1 MFELKTRI
9 MSLIHR
15 PAVRESQ
22 VGAPLCGARTP
33 AHRRRRRVAMG
44 ALVTVLTVAA
54 CAVGPNYHKPS
65 VEIPD
70 GFKEGTDWRRAEAN
84 PSGALASTW
93 WTTFQD
99 DTLNQLIEDSLK
111 ANQSIAAAEAA
122 YRLAKATVDANVANL
137 YPTIGAGLSASRA
150 SYGAGAS
157 DTGTKVIGNEFVA
170 DLSLS
175 WELDLWG
182 QIRREIESARA
193 AAEASDAQLAGER
206 LSIASS
212 VALDYFAL
220 RQADIDVD
228 LLKQQQDIYQRILVM
243 TQAEVGQGTAS
254 NDDLL
259 VAQDN
264 LEVVVANLQSAEI
277 SREQYEH
284 AIAVLVGKP
293 PEAFSL
299 PPKPSYAFVQ
309 PTIPTGVPS
318 ELLER
323 RYDVVSAERTAASAN
338 ARIGVAEAAFYPS
351 LTLSAEAG
359 FEHGAINRLFSV
371 PNRFW
376 TLGPSLAETLFDGGA
391 RTAAVREA
399 RATFDEQVANYRQ
412 AVLSAF
418 QTVEDSLSSVTHLT
432 QQEKQFAGIYKNNR
446 QLLTSEEA
454 QVRAGSASEQSL
466 LTQKLTLLQAQENLE
481 DTQAAL
487 SESEVTLIKNL
498 GGGWQWD
505 SSRNAPASAAASPA
519 APTDDRATGVS
530 SQ

>member
-1 MFELKTRI
+1 LPAST
-9 MSLIHR
+9 HR
-15 PAVRESQ
+15 PAMGGSQ
-22 VGAPLCGARTP
+22 VSAPRYGAQMPT
-33 AHRRRRRVAMG
+33 RRRRRAAVPG
-44 ALVTVLTVAA
+44 ALVTVLAVAA

-99 DTLNQLIEDSLK
+99 DTLNQLVESSLK

-182 QIRREIESARA
+182 QIRREIESAKA

-228 LLKQQQDIYQRILVM
+228 LLKQQQDIYQRILAM

-264 LEVVVANLQSAEI
+264 LELVIADLQSTEI

-284 AIAVLVGKP
+284 AIAVLIGKP
-293 PEAFSL
+293 PEEFSL
-299 PPKPSYAFVQ
+299 P
-309 PTIPTGVPS
+309 S
-318 ELLER
+318 EARLRVCAARDSRRRALGTPRAPLRCGER
-323 RYDVVSAERTAASAN
+323 RAHR
-338 ARIGVAEAAFYPS
+338 R
-351 LTLSAEAG
+351 
-359 FEHGAINRLFSV
+359 
-371 PNRFW
+371 
-376 TLGPSLAETLFDGGA
+376 
-391 RTAAVREA
+391 VRQCQD
-399 RATFDEQVANYRQ
+399 RGRR
-412 AVLSAF
+412 
-418 QTVEDSLSSVTHLT
+418 
-432 QQEKQFAGIYKNNR
+432 G
-446 QLLTSEEA
+446 
-454 QVRAGSASEQSL
+454 SL
-466 LTQKLTLLQAQENLE
+466 LSIAHP
-481 DTQAAL
+481 
-487 SESEVTLIKNL
+487 V
-498 GGGWQWD
+498 GGGW
-505 SSRNAPASAAASPA
+505 
-519 APTDDRATGVS
+519 V
-530 SQ
+530 